1 MDRVQPVAGT
11 LIDSGACTWSRVIR
25 RSRSVVVWLL
35 HLELSNEHIPWP
47 GPLRGLL
54 GAPFLIL
61 TDMVCRPSRGPV
73 EGIHWHG
80 AVASTLGFPNSLSC
94 DFPETYYPNLRV
106 LLIYPPLPICRWQK
120 FGLIWTSNSLTE
132 ICTGKCISAS
142 RYSEITNTHLHNAL
156 SREKFLSHKLSP

>member
-73 EGIHWHG
+73 EGIH
-80 AVASTLGFPNSLSC
+80 
-94 DFPETYYPNLRV
+94 
-106 LLIYPPLPICRWQK
+106 
-120 FGLIWTSNSLTE
+120 
-132 ICTGKCISAS
+132 
-142 RYSEITNTHLHNAL
+142 
-156 SREKFLSHKLSP
+156 